1 MFFVT
6 AGSFGIFYVFTSI
19 AIFKLI
25 ICHMMMDF
33 LLVTLWLLKLV
44 DVSIASELYH
54 ADLSVD

>member
-1 MFFVT
+1 MT
-6 AGSFGIFYVFTSI
+6 AGSYGILYVFANI

-25 ICHMMMDF
+25 ICYMMMDF

-54 ADLSVD
+54 ADI